1 MQKPDASRLSR
12 WADLG
17 VSEVVYAIPDRC
29 TEEVQAYL
37 GRLSDK
43 LDAVGSLDAA
53 AAAR

>member
-17 VSEVVYAIPDRC
+17 VSEVVYAVPDKP

-43 LDAVGSLDAA
+43 LDLLGVSVAA
-53 AAAR
+53 Q